1 MLTQATIKTG
11 ASGGAPARRDD
22 ALVGGDAPAE
32 PASADPAR
40 SLERGRA
47 LLDSALRITDIDGPL
62 ARWLGAAPEELPGAC
77 FAELLQRRCP
87 EAGPLLARALGEA
100 SPWARYRFQ
109 AVAEAIKGWYELEV
123 AGNPGGWFLGLT
135 SILPPP
141 AGPCQ
146 DQAHKPGEK
155 SSDADSWQPRLR
167 RAESQLAKLVQRWPG
182 VLFSQ
187 DVAFAFRSASGKFE
201 ELTGLSP
208 EASTGAP
215 RCFWDIVHEADVEE
229 LKRQCGRAVNTPAG
243 VTTTYRIRNTVSGKI
258 SYVLEFREAVVDD
271 AGVLLGYEG
280 AWLDITRQT
289 LAERRL
295 SIAAWKENLDL
306 LTMGLAHDL
315 NNCLSRILSLAELI
329 LAKSAPESPHIR
341 QLNLIKQSS
350 FQAGQLMQR
359 VVGLHRG
366 TTGIRQ
372 YVDLAQFVTELAELV
387 RKVLPRGVQLETEL
401 APGEFPV
408 YIDEVGFRQVVLN
421 LALNAADAMPNG
433 GRLVFRLDAPAS
445 EQPLPHGHGK
455 FPRLPSVCLSVQ
467 DSGTGISPRHLP
479 HVFDPFFTTKPL
491 TKSSGLGLY
500 HARLVIEGHGGAI
513 SVDSTEGAGATF
525 HLWLPL
531 ADFTE
536 AERLAGQD
544 APRRHSLLLVGQ
556 ADAATNALADFLRA
570 HHFSV
575 IVTHS
580 AGRALEL
587 LAAEETPVGAVVV
600 LADANDG
607 ALLRLVPELRDRRL
621 ATRVILQVLGSNTDR
636 VDARVLDK
644 ASLVLAHNVEEGVLL
659 KRIQDLCA
667 ESPG

>member
-1 MLTQATIKTG
+1 VQKQATIKTG
-11 ASGGAPARRDD
+11 VPGGARARHGAALVDSDAPTSPSVANPAR
-22 ALVGGDAPAE
+22 P
-32 PASADPAR
+32 
-40 SLERGRA
+40 LEGGRA
-47 LLDSALRITDIDGPL
+47 LLDSALRITNIDDHL
-62 ARWLGAAPEELPGAC
+62 ARWLGAASEELPGAG

-87 EAGPLLARALGEA
+87 EAGPLLARALAEA

-109 AVAEAIKGWYELEV
+109 AVADADKGWYELEV
-123 AGNPGGWFLGLT
+123 AGNPAGWFLGLT

-141 AGPCQ
+141 SGPRQ
-146 DQAHKPGEK
+146 YHAHKPGER

-182 VLFSQ
+182 ILFSQ
-187 DVAFAFRSASGKFE
+187 DAAFAFRSASGKFE

-229 LKRQCGRAVNTPAG
+229 LKRQCDRAANTPAG

-295 SIAAWKENLDL
+295 SLAAWKENLDL
-306 LTMGLAHDL
+306 LTIGLAHDL
-315 NNCLSRILSLAELI
+315 NNFLSRILSLAELI
-329 LAKSAPESPHIR
+329 LAESAPESPHIR

-359 VVGLHRG
+359 IVGLHRG

-372 YVDLAQFVTELAELV
+372 YVDLTRFVTELVELV
-387 RKVLPRGVQLETEL
+387 RKVLPRGVHVETEL

-408 YIDEVGFRQVVLN
+408 YIDEAGFRQVVLN

-445 EQPLPHGHGK
+445 EQPLTHGHGK
-455 FPRLPSVCLSVQ
+455 FPRLPCVCLSVQ
-467 DSGTGISPRHLP
+467 DNGSGISPRHLP
-479 HVFDPFFTTKPL
+479 HLFDAFFTTKPL
-491 TKSSGLGLY
+491 TKGLGLGLY
-500 HARLVIEGHGGAI
+500 NARLVIEGHGGAI

-525 HLWLPL
+525 HVWLPQ

-544 APRRHSLLLVGQ
+544 AP
-556 ADAATNALADFLRA
+556 
-570 HHFSV
+570 
-575 IVTHS
+575 
-580 AGRALEL
+580 GR
-587 LAAEETPVGAVVV
+587 
-600 LADANDG
+600 
-607 ALLRLVPELRDRRL
+607 
-621 ATRVILQVLGSNTDR
+621 
-636 VDARVLDK
+636 
-644 ASLVLAHNVEEGVLL
+644 
-659 KRIQDLCA
+659 RIQDLCA
-667 ESPG
+667 ESPV